1 MSVNELVRRI
11 DESIETAKKIL
22 AAQLSEGADR
32 TEAPDGMKMFYQG
45 IKVLIED
52 VYGGS
57 NHLSGKFEVMDGYNP
72 DKGGRGVE
80 GPQGSAEIDRI
91 FRRIR
96 QLMETKYF
104 LETKGGCK

>member
-1 MSVNELVRRI
+1 MSVSELVRRI
-11 DESIETAKKIL
+11 DESIETAKKML

-57 NHLSGKFEVMDGYNP
+57 NHLSGTFEVMDGYNP
-72 DKGGRGVE
+72 EELEE
-80 GPQGSAEIDRI
+80 GLKVLKDL
-91 FRRIR
+91 RRLIAYSG
-96 QLMETKYF
+96 EF
-104 LETKGGCK
+104 GC